1 MNGYSTA
8 VAVIRR
14 QEAAGGGRR
23 EAGMTCHVTYSSRR
37 SKRATTGRW
46 SLVRMSRSD
55 SYLHARTRQQGKSEP
70 NYGCERLCN
79 YRLSLSVSGCL
90 LLNSTRSVQL
100 GVRALAEVS
109 YLIS

>member
-1 MNGYSTA
+1 
-8 VAVIRR
+8 
-14 QEAAGGGRR
+14 
-23 EAGMTCHVTYSSRR
+23 MTCHMTYSSRR

-55 SYLHARTRQQGKSEP
+55 SYLQGKSEP
-70 NYGCERLCN
+70 NYGCERLCD